1 MSELKELNLSDIS
14 KYADAFDLFHKEP
27 IAFADD
33 GKRCN
38 GLTIGWGGLG
48 VLWNKPTCTIY
59 IHETRFSREV
69 FDAAGMFS
77 VCLLPETCRDSID
90 YYGKVSGRDEDK
102 IANGGLKVTMG
113 EAPYAEEST
122 LVLICRKMGQSKFD
136 VGSVDKGVEAWYR
149 RSGVHTLYYGEIITV
164 LGRD

>member
-1 MSELKELNLSDIS
+1 
-14 KYADAFDLFHKEP
+14 
-27 IAFADD
+27 
-33 GKRCN
+33 
-38 GLTIGWGGLG
+38 
-48 VLWNKPTCTIY
+48 
-59 IHETRFSREV
+59 
-69 FDAAGMFS
+69 MFS
-77 VCLLPETCRDSID
+77 VCLLPETCRDSIG

-136 VGSVDKGVEAWYR
+136 VDSVDKGVEAWYH